1 MSPLTRFDSI
11 KPFYVMSVLE
21 RAQELER
28 QGAHVIHLEIGEP
41 DFDAPDCVR
50 EAACRAMD
58 AGQTHYTHSLG
69 LAELRQAISDDHA
82 ARYGVSVD
90 PDRILVT
97 SGTSPAMLL
106 CFAVLC
112 GAGDNVLIPDP
123 GYACYPNFIRFAGAE
138 PRLVPVREE
147 DGFQYRVQ
155 AVRAATDPRSRAVVI
170 NSPGNPTG
178 TLMPA
183 ETMAELAG
191 LAENGG
197 PAIVS
202 DEIYHGLTYAGR
214 DRSILEFT
222 DQAFVLNGFSKL
234 YAMTGWRLGYLIA
247 PGAYMDV
254 LRKLAQNLFI
264 CAGSVAQWAG
274 LAALRHAAGDVE
286 RMRATYDERRRYMLG
301 RLKAM
306 GLGVAVEP
314 TGAFY
319 VLANAKRFTSDSL
332 AFAFDILD
340 KAHVGVTPGMD
351 FGPGGEGYIRF
362 SYANSLENIRE
373 GLDRLERYLADLDR
387 A

>member
-1 MSPLTRFDSI
+1 MSPLTRFEAI

-28 QGAHVIHLEIGEP
+28 QGARIVHLEIGEP
-41 DFDAPDCVR
+41 DFDAPACVR
-50 EAACRAMD
+50 EAACRAME
-58 AGQTHYTHSLG
+58 AGHTHYTHSLG
-69 LAELRQAISDDHA
+69 LPELRQAISEDYA

-90 PDRILVT
+90 PERILVT

-106 CFAVLC
+106 CFSVLC

-123 GYACYPNFIRFAGAE
+123 GYACYPNFIRFVCAE

-147 DGFQYRVQ
+147 DGFQYQVP
-155 AVRAATDPRSRAVVI
+155 AVRAVMDERSRAVVI

-178 TLMPA
+178 TIMPSD
-183 ETMAELAG
+183 TMAALAELAEQG
-191 LAENGG
+191 L
-197 PAIVS
+197 PIVS
-202 DEIYHGLTYAGR
+202 DEIYHGLTYVGR
-214 DRSILEFT
+214 ERSILEFT
-222 DQAFVLNGFSKL
+222 DKAVVLNGFSKL
-234 YAMTGWRLGYLIA
+234 YAMTGWRLGYLIS
-247 PGAYMDV
+247 PERYMPA

-274 LAALRHAAGDVE
+274 LAALREAAADVE

-301 RLKAM
+301 RLRAM
-306 GLGVAVEP
+306 GLTVAVEP
-314 TGAFY
+314 TSAFY
-319 VLANAKRFTSDSL
+319 ILANAKRFTSDSL
-332 AFAFDILD
+332 AFAFDVLE

-373 GLDRLERYLADLDR
+373 GMDRLERYLSDLGR
-387 A
+387 